1 MWAAEQRPAEGV
13 KMRLEGGADNS
24 AGWGPAGLPRNYMAP
39 RVNTAAVRDAARRH
53 AAAAAAGRTYDQ
65 QLEYEVAQGS
75 TISLGLRQR
84 PNLVEGGGT
93 PAPAAPVAA
102 APVDPADDVDV
113 IVAGLVG
120 TGGGRVA

>member
-53 AAAAAAGRTYDQ
+53 AAAAAAGRSYNQ
-65 QLEYEVAQGS
+65 QLEYELSQGS
-75 TISLGLRQR
+75 KISLGLRQR
-84 PNLVEGGGT
+84 PNLVEGRG
-93 PAPAAPVAA
+93 APPPPVAA
-102 APVDPADDVDV
+102 ARVDPADDAEV
-113 IVAGLVG
+113 
-120 TGGGRVA
+120 